1 MVLLRQAQFLGEL
14 PYEAFYGLKGVGWF
28 WPPTLLVI
36 WRGLRGVSLA
46 AAGTAG
52 FICLQAG
59 RDVKSRPHGGIHEID
74 LNGFNTFEEI
84 FIDHES
90 NSLFCKNGIVIP

>member
-1 MVLLRQAQFLGEL
+1 LC
-14 PYEAFYGLKGVGWF
+14 GVH
-28 WPPTLLVI
+28 
-36 WRGLRGVSLA
+36 LA

-52 FICLQAG
+52 FISLQTG

-74 LNGFNTFEEI
+74 FNGFNTFEEI

-90 NSLFCKNGIVIP
+90 NSLFRKNQIVIP